1 MFDYHM
7 HSRVSFDGRAD
18 AAAMVAAAEK
28 AGLREICFTD
38 HIDYDPLAKEQT
50 MIFDPACYR
59 DTYDGLYST
68 VVKVRRG
75 MEFGMLPDNAPQ
87 LKKDAAKYPYDFIIG
102 SVHFAEALDIYY
114 DTYWQGKTQHEA
126 ERRYLEEILA
136 CVRCHE
142 DFHVLGHLTYI
153 SKAWANP
160 AKRPVAYADH
170 REVIDE
176 ILRTLVAK
184 GKGMEINTSGMDKS
198 GDYLPP
204 VQCLRRFKEL
214 GGQIV
219 TVGSDAHD
227 DTRVGQYCRE
237 AACLVQEIFGH
248 VCTFAGGQP
257 IFHRL

>member
-1 MFDYHM
+1 MFDFHM
-7 HSRVSFDGRAD
+7 HSNVSFDGRVD

-38 HIDYDPLAKEQT
+38 HIDYDPLATEQT
-50 MIFDPACYR
+50 MIFDPARYR
-59 DTYDGLYST
+59 DAYQDLHSSS
-68 VVKVRRG
+68 VKVRRG
-75 MEFGMLPDNAPQ
+75 VELGLLPDNREQ
-87 LKKDAAKYPYDFIIG
+87 LKRHVADYPYDFIIG
-102 SVHFAEALDIYY
+102 SVHFAEDVDIYY
-114 DTYWQGKTQHEA
+114 DTFWQGKTQHQA

-136 CVRCHE
+136 CVRHHD

-204 VQCLRRFKEL
+204 EQCLRRFKEL

-227 DTRVGQYCRE
+227 DKRVGQYCRE
-237 AACLVQEIFGH
+237 AALLVQEIFGH
-248 VCTFAGGQP
+248 VCTFAEGKP
-257 IFHRL
+257 VFHRL